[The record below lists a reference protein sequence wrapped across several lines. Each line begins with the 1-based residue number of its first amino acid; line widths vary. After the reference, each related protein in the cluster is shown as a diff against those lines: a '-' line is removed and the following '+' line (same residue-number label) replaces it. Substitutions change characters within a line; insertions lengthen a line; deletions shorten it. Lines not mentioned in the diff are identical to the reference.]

1 MKFMLTK
8 SDPITVD
15 INEILNTKRIKIIV
29 VWRISIKS
37 NMFLS
42 LLEDNSDFKTV
53 WSNPNFRIEERIM
66 TWENFWKYVELNS
79 TLVIRGKTNEM
90 ATGRS
95 PDNALNVKTFIVS
108 KCLNKKWSLS
118 TWWFD

>member
-53 WSNPNFRIEERIM
+53 
-66 TWENFWKYVELNS
+66 
-79 TLVIRGKTNEM
+79 
-90 ATGRS
+90 
-95 PDNALNVKTFIVS
+95 
-108 KCLNKKWSLS
+108 
-118 TWWFD
+118 